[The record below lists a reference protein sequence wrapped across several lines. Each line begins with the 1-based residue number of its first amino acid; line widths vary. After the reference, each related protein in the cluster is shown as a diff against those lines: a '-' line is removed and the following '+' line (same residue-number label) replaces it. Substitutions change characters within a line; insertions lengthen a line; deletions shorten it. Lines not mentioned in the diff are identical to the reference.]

1 MIRSKK
7 LRPSGKASRKPKI
20 HALRSRRKNDICS
33 RKFPPSSI
41 ASLSA
46 LRCQTGQHTSTL
58 VTTRFYQLNG
68 VRTNICVKGRV
79 GWAPK
84 RFSPYALEPV
94 RISFSIPEKTTRSR
108 VGRSEVLILLH
119 VACQLLFYKTQSFDR
134 AMRKTLRS
142 LDSASAIPLRV
153 WVEKTYC
160 FARVLFSAWVCAT
173 TQLAQTTSS

>member
-160 FARVLFSAWVCAT
+160 FARVLFSKN
-173 TQLAQTTSS
+173 Q